1 MSTKN
6 EKKQQEF
13 YCHYCDYKTN
23 IRRDYTNHQ
32 LTDKHQRNVNPQ
44 PKQTVTYDCGICK
57 KSYQDRTGLWRHS
70 KKNNCKPQTVQIIS
84 LTCKENNLEDNKQV
98 SMPPPYEMISEL
110 LKQNNELQKQI
121 IEMSREPKI
130 VNNYSNFSNNISAN
144 NTNNTNNT
152 QFNVNMFLNE
162 TCKDALNVQQ
172 FLDNMNFTL
181 EDLETVG
188 KSGFVKG
195 ISELIVRSLRELEI
209 NKRPIHCTDTKRET
223 IYLKEHNVWNKDDD
237 KNSKIKS
244 VIKQVEDKN
253 YRNIREWER
262 IHPEGWKENTP
273 DSIVRE
279 QIIKGVCGAAFDEE
293 RMRGKV
299 VKEIV
304 KEIQLN
310 KTNLLT
316 PI

>member
-1 MSTKN
+1 M
-6 EKKQQEF
+6 EK
-13 YCHYCDYKTN
+13 TA
-23 IRRDYTNHQ
+23 
-32 LTDKHQRNVNPQ
+32 
-44 PKQTVTYDCGICK
+44 
-57 KSYQDRTGLWRHS
+57 KSYYCKSCSFYANKMSDWNRHITTRKHNNSIIFNQKTPPIENCNATYNCDVCDKEYKSNNSLWYH
-70 KKNNCKPQTVQIIS
+70 KKKCVPKN
-84 LTCKENNLEDNKQV
+84 KENVIEPNQTASL
-98 SMPPPYEMISEL
+98 PPLYEMISDL

-121 IEMSREPKI
+121 IELSKEPKV
-130 VNNYSNFSNNISAN
+130 VNNYNTNMNNN
-144 NTNNTNNT
+144 NTTNN
-152 QFNVNMFLNE
+152 QFNLNMFLNE

-223 IYLKEHNVWNKDDD
+223 IYLKEDDVWNKDDD
-237 KNSKIKS
+237 KNSKIKM

-273 DSIVRE
+273 DSVVRE

-316 PI
+316 SVE

>member
-1 MSTKN
+1 MLATKN
-6 EKKQQEF
+6 GKKPQEF
-13 YCHYCDYKTN
+13 YCHCCDYTTH
-23 IRRDYTNHQ
+23 IRRDYTNHL
-32 LTDKHQRNVNPQ
+32 LTDKHQRNTNPPQ
-44 PKQTVTYDCGICK
+44 KQIVTYECEICK
-57 KSYQDRTGLWRHS
+57 KCYLDRTGLWRHS
-70 KKNNCKPQTVQIIS
+70 KKKNCKPQTIQNDNMVN
-84 LTCKENNLEDNKQV
+84 KENIIEPTPTAAL
-98 SMPPPYEMISEL
+98 PPLYEMISDL

-121 IEMSREPKI
+121 IELSKEPKV
-130 VNNYSNFSNNISAN
+130 VNNYNTNMNNN
-144 NTNNTNNT
+144 NTTNN
-152 QFNVNMFLNE
+152 QFNLNMFLNE

-223 IYLKEHNVWNKDDD
+223 IYLKEDDVWNKDDD
-237 KNSKIKS
+237 KNSKIKM

-273 DSIVRE
+273 DSVVRE

-316 PI
+316 SVE

>member
-1 MSTKN
+1 MDKN
-6 EKKQQEF
+6 AKV
-13 YCHYCDYKTN
+13 YNC
-23 IRRDYTNHQ
+23 
-32 LTDKHQRNVNPQ
+32 
-44 PKQTVTYDCGICK
+44 
-57 KSYQDRTGLWRHS
+57 
-70 KKNNCKPQTVQIIS
+70 NNCSFYANKISDWTRHISTRKHKNSIIFNKKTPIDENIIITYKCDVCDKEYKSNNS
-84 LTCKENNLEDNKQV
+84 LWYHKKKCVIKCKENILEETKQLG
-98 SMPPPYEMISEL
+98 MPPPYVMISEL

-121 IEMSREPKI
+121 IELSKEPKI
-130 VNNYSNFSNNISAN
+130 INNYSNCNTNISAN
-144 NTNNTNNT
+144 NTNNT
-152 QFNVNMFLNE
+152 QFNLNMFLNE

-209 NKRPIHCTDTKRET
+209 SKRPIHCTDTKREI
-223 IYLKEHNVWNKDDD
+223 IYLKEHDVWNKDDD
-237 KNSKIKS
+237 NNSKIKS

-273 DSIVRE
+273 DSVVRE

-316 PI
+316 TPI